1 VKSLPDAIDARIA
14 AARLAFLRA
23 CSLDVAVRKPGNVS
37 AASPGHRMHAGLFL
51 ASAQAAAGPLFA
63 RGHAV
68 GERIERATEGHLGRG
83 RLQHQPRH
91 RAAVRAAGGG
101 GGARTRTSR
110 AADGAASP
118 CWPDSTSPMPRAAYR
133 AIARPTP
140 ADWAAPAQ
148 DVAEPP
154 SGRPA
159 PAMALAAPRDRI
171 AQAVRERLRRPVRAA
186 RADAWPHCGTPASRP
201 HRRGHE
207 VDRVQ
212 RVFLEFLARW
222 PDSHIVRKHGEGPAQ
237 TVMTAAQAWRQRP
250 ELPEDDPAF
259 AAWDESLKADGLNPG
274 TSADLTVA
282 ALLLAQPRARALSVA
297 WIVLA

>member
-1 VKSLPDAIDARIA
+1 MKSLPDAIDARIA
-14 AARLAFLRA
+14 AARQAFLRA

-51 ASAQAAAGPLFA
+51 ASAQAAAGPLFT

-68 GERIERATEGHLGRG
+68 GERIERATE
-83 RLQHQPRH
+83 
-91 RAAVRAAGGG
+91 ATWAAAGCNTNLGIVLLC
-101 GGARTRTSR
+101 APLAAALERHEPLRTALQAVLAGLDVAD
-110 AADGAASP
+110 AA
-118 CWPDSTSPMPRAAYR
+118 AAYR
-133 AIARPTP
+133 AIARANPGGLGR
-140 ADWAAPAQ
+140 AQAQ

-154 SGRPA
+154 SIDLRR
-159 PAMALAAPRDRI
+159 AMALAAPRDSI
-171 AQAVRERLRRPVRAA
+171 ARQYANDFADLFGLPEPMLAPLRDAGVEAA
-186 RADAWPHCGTPASRP
+186 PDAAT
-201 HRRGHE
+201 

-250 ELPEDDPAF
+250 ELEDDPAF

-282 ALLLAQPRARALSVA
+282 ALLLAQLRAHGH
-297 WIVLA
+297 